1 MGAGH
6 GHPEA
11 GAAPGD
17 GHVFQVGLVGP
28 AQLAGDVQAQPGAV
42 LGGGEERPEQLRGHA
57 LGDARAAVEHV
68 DIGVAAVLEHPQPHP
83 RRLVHQPAVLEGVV
97 DQGGEDLLQVPRV
110 DHGRDRLPRHRR
122 FQAVGLDRQGLPVVV
137 DKAPHEAGQVDV
149 FRVGPLAPRQPEHA
163 LDDTV
168 GAQALLVDDLQQAA
182 VGLVDVAR
190 LLQQLHRV
198 VDRGQRVA
206 DFVGQ
211 AGREAAQRRQG
222 QRLGAARNHGGVVQE
237 NHGQLAVGQQPGE
250 AGLHL
255 GLVGEQLQ
263 WGVVDLPA
271 VAPALQAAAKFG
283 HRPVQL
289 HRQGLVAVAQQQGGG
304 FIGQGDLVVGV
315 HHQHAGA
322 HAADDEFVDLHQVG
336 DLGPA
341 LFRQP
346 LAGAGAMADLVGQP
360 AQRQVAGD
368 EHAQLGQRAR
378 LVAVGQHAPY
388 VLPDQGQAGQDGHH
402 HPVAQWQQHGRGGD
416 VEQQH
421 HRDAGGHRG
430 QGVGGQGRG
439 QDVDA
444 GPAEH
449 QRPHPALVAAGQQQ
463 GQRHG
468 QVGRRHRPTQG
479 GAARLADQLRERAE
493 HQRGHDPGFQH
504 PEQAEEVQLAP
515 GGRLQPVDE

>member
-1 MGAGH
+1 M
-6 GHPEA
+6 
-11 GAAPGD
+11 
-17 GHVFQVGLVGP
+17 
-28 AQLAGDVQAQPGAV
+28 
-42 LGGGEERPEQLRGHA
+42 
-57 LGDARAAVEHV
+57 
-68 DIGVAAVLEHPQPHP
+68 
-83 RRLVHQPAVLEGVV
+83 
-97 DQGGEDLLQVPRV
+97 DQGGEHLLQVPRV
-110 DHGRDRLPRHRR
+110 DHGRDRLSRDHGL
-122 FQAVGLDRQGLPVVV
+122 QAVGLDRQGLPVVV
-137 DKAPHEAGQVDV
+137 DKTPNEAGQVDV
-149 FRVGPLAPRQPEHA
+149 LRIGPLAPGQPEHA
-163 LDDTV
+163 LDDAV

-190 LLQQLHRV
+190 FLQQLHRV
-198 VDRGQRVA
+198 VDRRQRVA
-206 DFVGQ
+206 DLVGQ
-211 AGREAAQRRQG
+211 AGREPAQGRQG
-222 QRLGAARNHGGVVQE
+222 QRFGTARDHGGVVQE
-237 NHGQLAVGQQPGE
+237 HHGQVAVGQQPRE
-250 AGLHL
+250 AGLDL

-263 WGVVDLPA
+263 RGVINLPA
-271 VAPALQAAAKFG
+271 IAPALQAASQLG
-283 HRPVQL
+283 HRPVQF
-289 HRQGLVAVAQQQGGG
+289 HRQRLVAVAQQQGGG
-304 FIGQGDLVVGV
+304 FVGQGHLVVGV

-322 HAADDEFVDLHQVG
+322 HAADDQFVDLHQVG
-336 DLGPA
+336 HLGAA

-346 LAGAGAMADLVGQP
+346 LAGAGAVADLVGQP
-360 AQRQVAGD
+360 AQRQIAGD

-449 QRPHPALVAAGQQQ
+449 QRQHPALVAAGQQQ
-463 GQRHG
+463 EQRHR
-468 QVGRRHRPTQG
+468 QVGGGHHSAEG
-479 GAARLADQLRERAE
+479 GAARLADQVRERAE

-515 GGRLQPVDE
+515 GDRLQPVDE